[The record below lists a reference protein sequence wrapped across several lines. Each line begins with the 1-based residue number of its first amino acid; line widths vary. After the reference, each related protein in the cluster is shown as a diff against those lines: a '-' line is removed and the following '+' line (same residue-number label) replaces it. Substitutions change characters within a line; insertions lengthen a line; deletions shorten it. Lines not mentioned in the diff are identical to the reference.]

1 MAPKEVRLI
10 FNKSV
15 AVENLVLKKAIKSL
29 KAVLD
34 AAKSMNSSQNG
45 KSNFQ

>member
-15 AVENLVLKKAIKSL
+15 AVENLVLKEAIKSL
-29 KAVLD
+29 RAVLD
-34 AAKSMNSSQNG
+34 AANSVNSSQDG
-45 KSNFQ
+45 KLNF